1 MKRLTTLASKCK
13 NAFMLVAVCAM
24 VLTACKK
31 EQSSINTAPPE
42 VNNETSA
49 VAAARQAEQTGQL
62 EAQKEGDVVAAGEAS
77 PNEMRSPKN
86 IVERLVGNSNFTAL
100 VAAAI
105 KTDLAGALSNPS
117 ASLTVFAPTN
127 HAFAGLPAPF
137 NNAANI
143 AGITDAAQIAF
154 LKSVLLY
161 HVLGTEVFS
170 HQIANGR
177 SSAVTLKGA
186 GTANDNTIY
195 FSNKFGLIR
204 INGQTNVIRADRDA
218 SNGVIHWIDKVL
230 LFPTT
235 TIAGVATSNP
245 AFSSLVAALV
255 KTNLV
260 GVFTGSG
267 DFTVFAPTNNAFA
280 ALPAPFNNAAN
291 IGAITNTTQINALSN
306 ILRYHVVG
314 SRYFAWDFGILSRIT
329 TLADAPNNKVT
340 TILGYNNGFVK
351 GDNNPTFS
359 FANPADILTTN
370 GVVHVIDRVLLPK

>member
-1 MKRLTTLASKCK
+1 MKKLTTLFSKCK
-13 NAFMLVAVCAM
+13 NALMLIAICAT

-31 EQSSINTAPPE
+31 EQSSIDTAPPE
-42 VNNETSA
+42 VNNEGTA

-62 EAQKEGDVVAAGEAS
+62 EAQKEGDIVAAGEAN
-77 PNEMRSPKN
+77 PNETRGSKN
-86 IVERLVGNSNFTAL
+86 IVEKLVGNSNFTAL

-117 ASLTVFAPTN
+117 ANLTVFAPTN

-137 NNAANI
+137 NNATNI
-143 AGITDAAQIAF
+143 AGITDAAQITF

-170 HQIANGR
+170 HQIASGR

-186 GTANDNTIY
+186 STANDNTIY

-204 INGQTNVIRADRDA
+204 INGQTNVIRADRNA

-280 ALPAPFNNAAN
+280 ALPAPFNNATN
-291 IGAITNTTQINALSN
+291 IGAITNTAQISALAN

-314 SRYFAWDFGILSRIT
+314 SRYFAWDFGILNRIT